1 MTLTLTSNAETP
13 NANGGALDQLVQ
25 THRIAL
31 VLHPDL
37 DRGAAGNRCAVLAT
51 GLAAH
56 HPEIIGA
63 DLVTRDGLSL
73 PGFTKVPIAIL
84 AGKDRPL
91 HELASQARALGCT
104 TLVFLSRAQGM
115 RSYDAYA
122 ESVAQSGCDELD
134 IDAFAIFGTKKA
146 VNSLVGALPCLR

>member
-1 MTLTLTSNAETP
+1 MTAKAESGNT
-13 NANGGALDQLVQ
+13 NGGTLDQLVQ

-37 DRGAAGNRCAVLAT
+37 DRGATGNRCAVLAT

-63 DLVTRDGLSL
+63 DLITKDGLTL
-73 PGFTKVPIAIL
+73 PGFTKVPIAVL
-84 AGKDRPL
+84 AGKDEPL
-91 HELASQARALGCT
+91 HELASRARALGCT

-115 RSYDAYA
+115 RSYNAYA
-122 ESVAQSGCDELD
+122 ESVAQSASSELD
-134 IDAFAIFGTKKA
+134 VDAVAVFGPRKA